1 MTGTQLLSADLS
13 DAGGP
18 VALRGFLDRCDP
30 EFGFRG
36 WAVDLSKPE
45 SNLLVELW
53 ADTAVVARTLANLRR
68 EDIARLGSARSDVG
82 FRFDP
87 GELRSKLD
95 TSKNLSPR
103 RLSADSLP
111 DTG

>member
-1 MTGTQLLSADLS
+1 
-13 DAGGP
+13 
-18 VALRGFLDRCDP
+18 
-30 EFGFRG
+30 
-36 WAVDLSKPE
+36 
-45 SNLLVELW
+45 
-53 ADTAVVARTLANLRR
+53 LANLRR